1 MEGRTAV
8 IIAHRLSTIRRA
20 DVICVVQDGRIIEKG
35 QHEELVALGGVYR
48 KLYEQQFVSASHA

>member
-1 MEGRTAV
+1 V